1 MDLQFASY
9 ELKLRERQLIG
20 PGGSVD
26 LSSRSF
32 DILVALLSRPNEM
45 IGKSDLFDAAWP
57 GVVVEENTLQVH
69 VSSLRK
75 LLGPG
80 YIATVHGRGYKY
92 VGPLPQ
98 SVATETTALA
108 GISDKGNVPGY
119 RPECVAR
126 EEELASITTLL
137 GKHKITSII
146 GPGGVGKTTLA
157 VETAARQSRSCSA
170 VVYGL
175 STLPR

>member
-1 MDLQFASY
+1 MDLQFAGY

-32 DILVALLSRPNEM
+32 DILVALLARPNEM
-45 IGKSDLFDAAWP
+45 IEKSDLFDAAWP

-92 VGPLPQ
+92 VGPMPQ
-98 SVATETTALA
+98 SVVAETVRRCRDA
-108 GISDKGNVPGY
+108 KGKG
-119 RPECVAR
+119 ECS
-126 EEELASITTLL
+126 EL
-137 GKHKITSII
+137 
-146 GPGGVGKTTLA
+146 PVGM
-157 VETAARQSRSCSA
+157 CC
-170 VVYGL
+170 
-175 STLPR
+175 PRG

>member
-1 MDLQFASY
+1 MDLQFAGY
-9 ELKLRERQLIG
+9 ELKLRERLLIG

-32 DILVALLSRPNEM
+32 DILVALLARPNEM
-45 IGKSDLFDAAWP
+45 IEKSDLFDAAWP

-75 LLGPG
+75 ILGPG

-98 SVATETTALA
+98 AVVADTIAADERA
-108 GISDKGNVPGY
+108 SQKGNVPIPAGM
-119 RPECVAR
+119 C
-126 EEELASITTLL
+126 
-137 GKHKITSII
+137 
-146 GPGGVGKTTLA
+146 
-157 VETAARQSRSCSA
+157 C
-170 VVYGL
+170 
-175 STLPR
+175 PRR

>member
-1 MDLQFASY
+1 MAGTTSSLGLSMDLQFASY

-20 PGGSVD
+20 PDGSVE

-32 DILVALLSRPNEM
+32 DILAALLSRPNEM
-45 IGKSDLFDAAWP
+45 IGKSDLFDAVWP

-98 SVATETTALA
+98 SVVAETTA
-108 GISDKGNVPGY
+108 
-119 RPECVAR
+119 
-126 EEELASITTLL
+126 
-137 GKHKITSII
+137 
-146 GPGGVGKTTLA
+146 
-157 VETAARQSRSCSA
+157 
-170 VVYGL
+170 
-175 STLPR
+175 

>member
-1 MDLQFASY
+1 MDLQFAGY

-32 DILVALLSRPNEM
+32 DILVALLARPNEM
-45 IGKSDLFDAAWP
+45 IEKSDLFDAAWP

-80 YIATVHGRGYKY
+80 LYRNGAWPGLQICGAYAAIGGGRDRGRRFCDAKGKGECSELS
-92 VGPLPQ
+92 VGM
-98 SVATETTALA
+98 
-108 GISDKGNVPGY
+108 
-119 RPECVAR
+119 C
-126 EEELASITTLL
+126 
-137 GKHKITSII
+137 
-146 GPGGVGKTTLA
+146 
-157 VETAARQSRSCSA
+157 C
-170 VVYGL
+170 
-175 STLPR
+175 PRR

>member
-1 MDLQFASY
+1 MDLQFAGY

-32 DILVALLSRPNEM
+32 DILVALLARPNEM

-80 YIATVHGRGYKY
+80 LIATVHGRGYKY

-98 SVATETTALA
+98 SVAGRCSRCRRNAS
-108 GISDKGNVPGY
+108 GKGKCSGLPFGM
-119 RPECVAR
+119 C
-126 EEELASITTLL
+126 
-137 GKHKITSII
+137 
-146 GPGGVGKTTLA
+146 GP
-157 VETAARQSRSCSA
+157 RR
-170 VVYGL
+170 
-175 STLPR
+175 

>member
-1 MDLQFASY
+1 MDLQFAGY

-32 DILVALLSRPNEM
+32 DILVALLARPNEM

-80 YIATVHGRGYKY
+80 LYRHRAWPGLQICG
-92 VGPLPQ
+92 
-98 SVATETTALA
+98 ALA
-108 GISDKGNVPGY
+108 AVGGGQCSCCRRNASGKGKCSGLPFGM
-119 RPECVAR
+119 C
-126 EEELASITTLL
+126 
-137 GKHKITSII
+137 
-146 GPGGVGKTTLA
+146 GP
-157 VETAARQSRSCSA
+157 RR
-170 VVYGL
+170 
-175 STLPR
+175 

>member
-1 MDLQFASY
+1 MAVTVHASQLKVLGANLKFPEMAKGLRRLGKAGLYCWHKPVLGLSMDLQFAGY

-32 DILVALLSRPNEM
+32 DILVALLARPNEM

-92 VGPLPQ
+92 VGPMPQ
-98 SVATETTALA
+98 SVTAQTVAAAAMPSGKGECSELPA
-108 GISDKGNVPGY
+108 GM
-119 RPECVAR
+119 RC
-126 EEELASITTLL
+126 
-137 GKHKITSII
+137 
-146 GPGGVGKTTLA
+146 
-157 VETAARQSRSCSA
+157 
-170 VVYGL
+170 
-175 STLPR
+175 PRR